1 MTFLLA
7 RAGDVW
13 QTPDV
18 QERSDVALITYAG
31 MPELCSDD
39 RLLLE
44 ALERRGLRVR
54 VVVWDDASV
63 DWSASALAVVRS
75 TWDYFH
81 KPDAFL
87 RWVREVS
94 SRTTLVNSAPIVA
107 WNHHKRYLR
116 DLSERGVAVVPTAY
130 AARGAATTLTEVVA
144 HNGWREIV
152 VKPCISGSSHL
163 ARRFDNG
170 TSPEAQAHLDR
181 IVATQDAMIQPYLP
195 QVEREGERSLIYVG
209 GAFSHA
215 IRKAPFS
222 PGVVGGEDKETLV
235 EASAE
240 EIAFGRNALAQAA
253 EPTVYARVDI
263 VPVDGRSLLMELE
276 LIEPALHFRLAP
288 GSADRF
294 AAVLDALVE
303 RPVTA

>member
-1 MTFLLA
+1 M
-7 RAGDVW
+7 
-13 QTPDV
+13 

-31 MPELCSDD
+31 MPDLCSDD
-39 RLLLE
+39 RLLVE

-54 VVVWDDASV
+54 VAVWDDPNV
-63 DWSASALAVVRS
+63 DWSAATLAVIRS

-87 RWVREVS
+87 RWLHDVS
-94 SRTTLVNSAPIVA
+94 NATTLVNPASIVE

-130 AARGAATTLTEVVA
+130 AARGEAAALAETAARL
-144 HNGWREIV
+144 GWSEIV
-152 VKPCISGSSHL
+152 IKPCISGSSHL
-163 ARRFDNG
+163 ARRFVDAAA
-170 TSPEAQAHLDR
+170 PDAQAHLDR

-195 QVEREGERSLIYVG
+195 QVTREGERSLIFAG
-209 GAFSHA
+209 GRFSHA

-222 PGVVGGEDKETLV
+222 PGVVGGEDKETRI
-235 EASAE
+235 EASSE
-240 EIAFGRNALAQAA
+240 EIAFAQAALAQAG

-294 AAVLDALVE
+294 AGVLDALVE
-303 RPVTA
+303 RAVTV

>member
-1 MTFLLA
+1 
-7 RAGDVW
+7 VW

-31 MPELCSDD
+31 MPDLCSDD
-39 RLLLE
+39 RLLVD
-44 ALERRGLRVR
+44 ALEQRGLRVR
-54 VVVWDDASV
+54 VVVWDDPSV
-63 DWSASALAVVRS
+63 DWSASTLAVIRS

-87 RWVREVS
+87 RWLRDVS
-94 SRTTLVNSAPIVA
+94 RRTTLVNPASIVE
-107 WNHHKRYLR
+107 WNHHKGYLR

-130 AARGAATTLTEVVA
+130 AVRDAATALPELA
-144 HNGWREIV
+144 ARRGWREIV

-163 ARRFDNG
+163 ARRFGDAAA
-170 TSPEAQAHLDR
+170 PEAQAHLDR
-181 IVATQDAMIQPYLP
+181 IVATQDAMIQPYLA

-222 PGVVGGEDKETLV
+222 PGVVGGEDKEAFV
-235 EASAE
+235 EASVE
-240 EIAFGRNALAQAA
+240 EIAFGQHALAQAG
-253 EPTVYARVDI
+253 EPAVYARVDV

-294 AAVLDALVE
+294 AGVLDALVQ